1 MDMKIYAISYSYK
14 DGFELL
20 SDDVY
25 CLYCNSESFI
35 MKQGDVLSIKQLHR
49 KMDFDHLS
57 VDSFI
62 FCYLDKKCH
71 NKALKVFK
79 KVMLQSIDSEIKDL
93 INWKEKIKLQTLK
106 IGEA

>member
-1 MDMKIYAISYSYK
+1 MKIYAISFSYK
-14 DGFELL
+14 NGFELL
-20 SDDVY
+20 SDEVY
-25 CLYCNSESFI
+25 CLYYNSESFV
-35 MKQGDVLSIKQLHR
+35 MKQGDVLSIKQLHK

-57 VDSFI
+57 VDSFM
-62 FCYLDKKCH
+62 FCYLDKKSH

-79 KVMLQSIDSEIKDL
+79 KVMLQAIDSEINDL

>member
-1 MDMKIYAISYSYK
+1 MKIYAISFSYK

-20 SDDVY
+20 SDEVFRPNY
-25 CLYCNSESFI
+25 SSESFI

-49 KMDFDHLS
+49 KMNFDYLS

-62 FCYLDKKCH
+62 FCYLDEKSH
-71 NKALKVFK
+71 NKALKAFK
-79 KVMLQSIDSEIKDL
+79 KAMLQSIDSEINDL